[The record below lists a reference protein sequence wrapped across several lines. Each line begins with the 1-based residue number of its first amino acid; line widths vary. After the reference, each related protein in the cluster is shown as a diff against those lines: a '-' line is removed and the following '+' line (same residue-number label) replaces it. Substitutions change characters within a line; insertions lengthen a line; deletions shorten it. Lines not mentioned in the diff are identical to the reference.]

1 MDSCTSVTYN
11 GGRVKLR
18 AFVVMPFGAV
28 HIGGAR
34 QHGSEKVDFDSIYA
48 DLLKPAL
55 EGAGCEPFRAD
66 SEVSAGDIRTDMFF
80 ELITADVVIADLSI
94 PNANVFYEL
103 GVRDAACPRGILI
116 IHGGWTPNHP
126 FDVAPDRSFAYA
138 GQLFIAR
145 PPDSAAAPDRQR
157 ELAKEVERLC
167 KVFKEAL
174 ASDTQTIGSPVYAHL
189 PGLKP
194 VNWEDIDTS
203 KARYFG
209 ALNDDWQ
216 ERVRMAE
223 ANQRPG
229 HILTLAQDAP
239 TRVHRTK
246 ILMLAARALIGLCRF
261 AAAREVLTEVIHL
274 SPDDAEA
281 HLQLAIVLASLGEA
295 SQAEH
300 ELRRILQ
307 QHEHNPNADE
317 VIGKAGAVLGYVHRV
332 LWYLQWKDEP
342 DTARRK
348 EKAKESWRLL
358 LSAIRGFAD
367 VHRRHVEQYLS
378 GYNALLLIELL
389 RYLFPDFQPVPPFV
403 SQTDLSI
410 VVRYTATAERENAE
424 FTGDYDTQFWSSV
437 ALSGLDML
445 GGNDTAA
452 IQAVR
457 DACSVPSAT
466 LFHLRYFL
474 DRLQL
479 LELLEFSPVVVS
491 GATYIVRAALEEKI
505 REEKWDKV
513 ILFYGYPM
521 DGPDLD
527 GSISRF
533 PVTNADAVQ
542 SEIDKVLDKWQLDT
556 NDLAICAASTEGDVM
571 FAEAC
576 LKRGAHV
583 RLMVLEPSSDE
594 LVRALISSDSSNWT
608 ERARDLID
616 RPDTDVWYHRTELG
630 DVLDPLSLKT
640 RHNRWMVNTARMEV
654 EGAGKAEPGSPDSG
668 TRLFGL
674 LLWNGENQSS
684 DPANPSFFVAEIR
697 KGDRYKGRV
706 EIINPRAIGVSAHA
720 VVQV

>member
-1 MDSCTSVTYN
+1 M
-11 GGRVKLR
+11 KLR
-18 AFVVMPFGAV
+18 AFVVMPFGTVPVA
-28 HIGGAR
+28 GGGDR
-34 QHGSEKVDFDSIYA
+34 RSERVNFDAIYGN
-48 DLLKPAL
+48 LLKPAL

-80 ELITADVVIADLSI
+80 ELITADVVVADLSI

-103 GVRDAACPRGILI
+103 GVRDAASARGVLI
-116 IHGGWTPNHP
+116 VHGGWTRDRP

-138 GQLFIAR
+138 GHLFTAREPDSSPAPENRSEIAR
-145 PPDSAAAPDRQR
+145 
-157 ELAKEVERLC
+157 EVERLC
-167 KVFKEAL
+167 KTFKEAL
-174 ASDTQTIGSPVYAHL
+174 ASDTQTIGSPLYSHL

-194 VNWEDIDTS
+194 VDWNEIDTS

-209 ALNDDWQ
+209 ALNEDWQ

-246 ILMLAARALIGLCRF
+246 ILMLAVRALIGLCRF
-261 AAAREVLTEVIHL
+261 TAAREVLTEVIHL

-281 HLQLAIVLASLGEA
+281 HLQLAVVLASLGEA

-342 DTARRK
+342 DAARRK

-358 LSAIRGFAD
+358 LSAIRGFAE
-367 VHRRHVEQYLS
+367 VHRRHVEEYLS
-378 GYNALLLIELL
+378 GYNALLLIEVLK
-389 RYLFPDFQPVPPFV
+389 YLFPDFQPVPPFA
-403 SQTDLSI
+403 SRTDLSI

-445 GGNDTAA
+445 EGNDTAA

-479 LELLEFSPVVVS
+479 LELLQFSPVVVS
-491 GATYIVRAALEEKI
+491 GATYIVTTALQEKI
-505 REEKWDKV
+505 SEKKWDKV
-513 ILFYGYPM
+513 ILFYGYAIDEP
-521 DGPDLD
+521 GVQ
-527 GSISRF
+527 GAASRF
-533 PVTNADAVQ
+533 PAANADAVQ
-542 SEIDKVLDKWQLDT
+542 AEIEGVLDRWQLDA

-576 LKRGAHV
+576 LKRKAQV
-583 RLMVLEPSSDE
+583 RLMVLEPTSDE
-594 LVRALISSDSSNWT
+594 LVRALVSPDSSNWNS
-608 ERARDLID
+608 RARDLID
-616 RPDTDVWYHRTELG
+616 RPDTEVWYHRTELG
-630 DVLDPLSLKT
+630 DALDPLSLKS

-654 EGAGKAEPGSPDSG
+654 EGAGKAEPGSADN
-668 TRLFGL
+668 TARLFGL
-674 LLWNGENQSS
+674 LLWNGENQAGNPVS
-684 DPANPSFFVAEIR
+684 PSFFIAEIR

-706 EIINPRAIGVSAHA
+706 ETINPCALDPAARMAIRV
-720 VVQV
+720 